1 MKAKLTQIEELQAEM
16 AIYKALLCAN
26 YRLQECVYDALFK
39 QAGIA
44 FAECNAQCQETV
56 KKLLNTAMYWN
67 WFKIKWH
74 QFNVA
79 FYTNHAPNISDNFND
94 YLRHHTAYLEAKETE
109 ESFNSKLTA
118 MLKYNEN
125 RMRT

>member
-1 MKAKLTQIEELQAEM
+1 MKTKLTQIEELQAEM
-16 AIYKALLCAN
+16 AIYRTLLCTN
-26 YRLQECVYDALFK
+26 YSLNESVYNALFK

-44 FAECNAQCQETV
+44 FAELNAPCQETV
-56 KKLLNTAMYWN
+56 KTLLNTEMYWN

-74 QFNVA
+74 QFNLA
-79 FYTNHAPNISDNFND
+79 FYANYAPSISNNFND
-94 YLRHHTAYLEAKETE
+94 YLRHHTAYLEAQETE